1 MKINR
6 RNNGSHTGKSGQEK
20 EAYRQFIT
28 SKFELDKTENS
39 PVDTNKTDESSFDEE
54 DISNI
59 PKTQRKSKWLKFKD
73 FINNN
78 WVVSIGG
85 GIIVA
90 IIIGLFTFLI
100 KIEVSQKVHDEKFSN
115 IEKNIDDIKKSDSDN
130 LGGLT
135 LLKQSFE
142 IFKAETKK
150 DLEFIK
156 QKFKN

>member
-28 SKFELDKTENS
+28 SKFELDKTENA

-54 DISNI
+54 DILNI
-59 PKTQRKSKWLKFKD
+59 PKTQRKSRWLKSKD

-85 GIIVA
+85 GIIVT

-100 KIEVSQKVHDEKFSN
+100 KIEVSQKVHDVKFEN
-115 IEKNIDDIKKSDSDN
+115 IEKDIEEMKKNDNNN
-130 LGGLT
+130 LGEST
-135 LLKQSFE
+135 SLKQNFE
-142 IFKAETKK
+142 IFKAETIK

-156 QKFKN
+156 KKIRF